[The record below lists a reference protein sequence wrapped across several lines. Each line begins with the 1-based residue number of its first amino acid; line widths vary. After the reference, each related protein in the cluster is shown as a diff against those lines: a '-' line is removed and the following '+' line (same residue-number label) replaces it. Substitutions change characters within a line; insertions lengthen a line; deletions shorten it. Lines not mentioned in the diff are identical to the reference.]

1 MIRRAIRVTMMK
13 GMRSAKQHD
22 YEEDGRDD
30 DDVNSD
36 DEDDDFSMIME
47 QTDAKRMVIGHEQ
60 EDGEGDDHD
69 HDWSQK
75 FQS

>member
-1 MIRRAIRVTMMK
+1 MMK

-47 QTDAKRMVIGHEQ
+47 QTDAKRMVMNRRTVRVMIMIMIGPKNFNH
-60 EDGEGDDHD
+60 DNGNDDD
-69 HDWSQK
+69 N
-75 FQS
+75 

>member
-1 MIRRAIRVTMMK
+1 MMK

-36 DEDDDFSMIME
+36 DEDDDFR
-47 QTDAKRMVIGHEQ
+47 QTDAKRMVMNRRTVRVMIMIMIGPKNFNH
-60 EDGEGDDHD
+60 DNGNDDD
-69 HDWSQK
+69 N
-75 FQS
+75 